1 MTKIHETFYRGML
14 KDFNEFKEKIKGELT
29 VIISNSDSNNK
40 TFDLDRLKKGKKLSF
55 KEDTERYSQNFGK
68 TRESFKKNNL

>member
-40 TFDLDRLKKGKKLSF
+40 TFDLDRLKKRQKISF
-55 KEDTERYSQNFGK
+55 KR
-68 TRESFKKNNL
+68 R